1 MSMLFRS
8 ILNQKTFLSKNEILQ
23 IFIIWYIDR
32 FYITIDIIYI
42 IIIDIDSD
50 INSIDIN
57 IIGINNVIHNI
68 DDNVDFI
75 INIVIDTW
83 VSFLTP

>member
-8 ILNQKTFLSKNEILQ
+8 ILNQNTFSSKNEILE

-42 IIIDIDSD
+42 IIIHIDID

-57 IIGINNVIHNI
+57 IIGINIVIHNI
-68 DDNVDFI
+68 DDNIDFI

>member
-1 MSMLFRS
+1 M
-8 ILNQKTFLSKNEILQ
+8 
-23 IFIIWYIDR
+23 IWYIDR

-42 IIIDIDSD
+42 IIIDIDID

-57 IIGINNVIHNI
+57 IIGINIVIHNI
-68 DDNVDFI
+68 DDNIDFI
-75 INIVIDTW
+75 INCVIDTW